1 MAARST
7 AKEKMH
13 GLARAGGAAFC
24 GARLRAP
31 TATDDRD
38 LIDCVPCLCA
48 IMEQCRA
55 QIERLMD
62 GPWSGTGKISNANR
76 TAKRKLPREQ
86 MRWDE

>member
-7 AKEKMH
+7 AKEKVH
-13 GLARAGGAAFC
+13 GLARTGGAAFC
-24 GARLRAP
+24 GARRRAP

-48 IMEQCRA
+48 IMEQCRV

-62 GPWSGTGKISNANR
+62 GPWSGTGKKTNQGQG
-76 TAKRKLPREQ
+76 RKLPREQ
-86 MRWDE
+86 MEWDE